1 MMRIAGF
8 LFIVGCASAQVVGLP
23 IPRDALALTVTK
35 PLNLDFET
43 GDAGH
48 VPPDWSVEQ
57 TSRLTGYA
65 VALSRTGCHG
75 GTGCGVMA
83 AGPRVKRNDTG
94 LMVQAFSAAPYRGK
108 RMRLRAW
115 VKLDATDKQSRIRLL
130 FVTDGAHA
138 DAGFMDRRGANAAE
152 WSTMEITGTV
162 PFRADMIHI
171 AIALMGKGRAW
182 IDDVSF
188 EEAGEAPC
196 R

>member
-1 MMRIAGF
+1 MRIAGF
-8 LFIVGCASAQVVGLP
+8 LLFVGCASAQVVGLP
-23 IPRDALALTVTK
+23 IPRDALAPAVTK
-35 PLNLDFET
+35 PLNLDFESGGT
-43 GDAGH
+43 GQ

-57 TSRLTGYA
+57 TSRLAGYA

-75 GTGCGVMA
+75 GTGCAVLA
-83 AGPRVKRNDTG
+83 AGPKVRRSATG
-94 LMVQAFSAAPYRGK
+94 MLIQAFSAEPYRGK

-130 FVTDGAHA
+130 FVTDGVHA
-138 DAGFMDRRGANAAE
+138 DAGFLDRRGANAAE
-152 WSTMEITGTV
+152 WSTVEITGTV

-188 EEAGEAPC
+188 EEAGEASC